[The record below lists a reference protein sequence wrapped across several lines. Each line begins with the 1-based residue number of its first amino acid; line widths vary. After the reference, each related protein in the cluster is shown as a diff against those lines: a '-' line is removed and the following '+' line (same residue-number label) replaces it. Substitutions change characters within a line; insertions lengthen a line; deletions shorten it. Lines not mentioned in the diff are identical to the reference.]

1 MAEGK
6 ERSKENLINTMYDF
20 VERTLQNEEASPQAL
35 AIVPS
40 VLEVL
45 DKKFIHGEEKTKQL

>member
-1 MAEGK
+1 M

-20 VERTLQNEEASPQAL
+20 VERTLQNEEANPQAL

-45 DKKFIHGEEKTKQL
+45 DKNFIQREDETKKP